1 MSDLEAVSDPFL
13 ASAAKRIP
21 SIGGT
26 MTTLSMK
33 TYTRIYINIFIFYT
47 HNPVYTLHIHYIYM
61 HYIHTY
67 IHTYIYK

>member
-1 MSDLEAVSDPFL
+1 MGAGFVDFPARHVWVAEVNGMSDLEAVSDPFL

-33 TYTRIYINIFIFYT
+33 TYTRIYINIFIFLYT
-47 HNPVYTLHIHYIYM
+47 
-61 HYIHTY
+61 
-67 IHTYIYK
+67 